1 MLKTLA
7 LTLTLAASAALLPSS
22 AGAMPLDQGLKSAA
36 GDEVTLVREGCG
48 PGRQYS
54 NRLRRCVEDS
64 PRAMIRDIT
73 RGGDRD
79 RRDVGRGDRDRC
91 GPGRHY
97 SRRFDR
103 CVRN

>member
-48 PGRQYS
+48 PGRQWS

-64 PRAMIRDIT
+64 PRAMIRDAV
-73 RGGDRD
+73 RGGDREI
-79 RRDVGRGDRDRC
+79 RRGDRDRC